1 LKLHTQTTQTAVVF
15 LTTLLVFVSSIF
27 TEFSYAVGGP
37 QESWQQEPTA
47 TTIKIVDGFFHHLD
61 LEKKQMLVAID
72 RQGKILQSINL
83 GRIKSVYLIQ
93 GKPEKLKGLLTGG
106 SIGAIVGFSSLFWKS
121 LTDSNKD
128 ATDNQKDNKLN
139 IADLAIRI
147 GGGAGVGLIIG
158 YFRDRGE
165 ESIRPFPVYDPEIRQ
180 TNPHP
185 SIDFG
190 NIENLAKMLREK
202 ESFVHVTLKEKE
214 EK

>member
-1 LKLHTQTTQTAVVF
+1 MKLHTETIIA
-15 LTTLLVFVSSIF
+15 LLIAALVFSSGVF
-27 TEFSYAVGGP
+27 NKHSYAVSRP
-37 QESWQQEPTA
+37 QESSQQEPTA

-72 RQGKILQSINL
+72 KQGKILQSINL

-93 GKPEKLKGLLTGG
+93 GKPEKLKGLLAGG

-121 LTDSNKD
+121 LTDPNKD

-139 IADLAIRI
+139 ITDLAIRI